1 MRNRFNIAALSLL
14 IVGCFLVCHPVLAN
28 DSSYYMSGNHL
39 IPLKET
45 DISVSKEILTIELND
60 FGYVGVDVYYEFF
73 NPGKE
78 KTLIVGFEA
87 EPPSMSFLFSRQGIH
102 PFMSD
107 FSVVMNGDQLRY
119 RTGLVYHMRDKV
131 GSEAFQTIDNLDKLL
146 DAEHYPDDCPCTAT
160 NVLWDEDNQSPVP
173 FSYAYYCDMTFK
185 TGINIVKHHYKYK
198 QSDGVGYAF
207 YIPYLLTPA
216 LRWANHQI
224 DDFTLRIIAPTTAKN
239 FLIKSDAF
247 IGSEFHVTEGAGKI
261 RKSPKLNKYHEEG
274 EYIEVSLR
282 EGAVEWHLENYKPQ
296 TELAIY
302 SGEVIIWSLV
312 DDYYKGAFLYDRSIP
327 YAIDVRGLSA
337 RQKRV
342 LRNAP
347 YANRG
352 YVFKNKELQDY
363 FNSVWWYMPNPDW
376 IASDEDFTAQEKALI
391 EEIVHSE
398 SLSSE

>member
-1 MRNRFNIAALSLL
+1 M
-14 IVGCFLVCHPVLAN
+14 AN

-39 IPLKET
+39 IPLNET

-78 KTLIVGFEA
+78 KSLIVGFEA
-87 EPPSMSFLFSRQGIH
+87 QPPSMSLLFSRQGIH

-107 FSVVMNGDQLRY
+107 FTVILNGDRLKY
-119 RTGLVYHMRDKV
+119 RTGLVYKMKDKV
-131 GSEAFQTIDNLDKLL
+131 NSKAFQTIDNLDKLL
-146 DAEHYPDDCPCTAT
+146 DAEHFPDDCPAT
-160 NVLWDEDNQSPVP
+160 DTGVLWDEETQTSVP
-173 FSYAYYCDMTFK
+173 FSYAYYCEMTFK
-185 TGINIVKHHYKYK
+185 SGINIVKHHYTYK

-224 DDFTLRIIAPTTAKN
+224 DDFTLRITAPSTAKN
-239 FLIKSDAF
+239 FLVKSEAF
-247 IGSEFHVTEGAGKI
+247 MESEFHVTEGVGKI

-274 EYIEVSLR
+274 EYFEISLR
-282 EGAVEWHLENYKPQ
+282 DGSVEWHSDNYRPKAELE
-296 TELAIY
+296 IY

-312 DDYYKGAFLYDRSIP
+312 DDYYKGAFLYDRTIP
-327 YAIDVRGLSA
+327 YPLDVHDLSSKQ
-337 RQKRV
+337 RRV

-363 FNSVWWYMPNPDW
+363 FNSVWWYMPDPDW
-376 IASDEDFTAQEKALI
+376 VASDEDFTSQEKALI
-391 EEIVHSE
+391 ESIVRSE
-398 SLSSE
+398 